1 MDILVLTKKR
11 KHIFQ
16 NVLSNVKLS
25 DTPVPC
31 DVCIVTNSPTPEQVK
46 QLGTTPVVYY
56 VETDPLAQDI
66 DRFLYTPTSLFSNY
80 KLILLPEIFQ
90 ASKSYLET
98 HYPSVP
104 IKVINPLLLP
114 YPNKLFEG
122 IRQPS
127 PKLNIFIRS
136 SNENFAESSWRQLCI
151 AENLFLKS
159 PELVNDVYLFNTPTN
174 KCAIEMYENLEL
186 FKQKKLRTFIDF
198 EPAQIIQHISL
209 QPQRSIYLMNSVV
222 DTFDPLAFYSLQNQI
237 GVVHTSNFL
246 KQHNLGKHYVSYDLN
261 TAAAA
266 IKTYLSETI
275 QAPTELCKKLENTQA
290 LLDAL
295 KVFTKAELKLKNSK
309 TYSTEDINIPLVI
322 SNDANLEKESY
333 FLNSLTKH
341 NWEYAI
347 LSSENKWR
355 AYKEYL
361 DTLPDDKLVVISDT
375 HSVICCRSSKQ
386 FIKAFQSKQRSILTC
401 MDVLCHAK
409 FETDVARGQCI
420 PLHKYWQENKRDT
433 KPLRKFV
440 NGGLVCGKASSLRKL
455 FAWSLTQ
462 ASCPDQM
469 LYANYMNTF
478 PSEVYADDKAEILHS
493 SSYAHYGALYSY
505 EHQIQDSPT
514 LAELF
519 GHGAFFL
526 HIPNLED
533 NGQKTMYKYVKAVL
547 DLGANASLL
556 KINNFPE
563 IDFFGNFVDGSK
575 LIIR

>member
-11 KHIFQ
+11 KHVFQ

-25 DTPVPC
+25 EKPVPC
-31 DVCIVTNSPTPEQVK
+31 DVCIVTNPPTSEEVK

-56 VETDPLAQDI
+56 VETDPLSQDI
-66 DRFLYTPTSLFSNY
+66 DRFLYTPTPLFSNY

-98 HYPSVP
+98 RYPSVP
-104 IKVINPLLLP
+104 IKIINSVLLQ

-122 IRQPS
+122 ERKPTT
-127 PKLNIFIRS
+127 KLNIFIRA

-151 AENLFLKS
+151 AENMFLKS
-159 PELVNDVYLFNTPTN
+159 PEVLNDVYLFNSPTN

-209 QPQRSIYLMNSVV
+209 QPQRSVYLMNSVV
-222 DTFDPLAFYSLQNQI
+222 DVFDPLAFYSLQNQI

-246 KQHNLGKHYVSYDLN
+246 KQYNLGKHYVSYDIDSA
-261 TAAAA
+261 TAA
-266 IKTYLSETI
+266 IKSYLTETI
-275 QAPTELCKKLENTQA
+275 TPPTELCKKLENTQA
-290 LLDAL
+290 LLDAM
-295 KVFTKAELKLKNSK
+295 KTFTKPEIKLITGK
-309 TYSTEDINIPLVI
+309 TYSPKDTTIPLVI
-322 SNDANLEKESY
+322 GNDMNLEKESY

-347 LSSENKWR
+347 LSSDNKWQ
-355 AYKEYL
+355 AYKEFL
-361 DTLPDDKLVVISDT
+361 DTLPDDKLVVISDIR
-375 HSVICCRSSKQ
+375 SVICCRSSKQ
-386 FIKAFQSKQRSILTC
+386 FMKGFQSKQRGILTS

-420 PLHKYWQENKRDT
+420 PLHKYWQENKRDKT
-433 KPLRKFV
+433 PLRKFV
-440 NGGLVCGKASSLRKL
+440 NGGLICGNASFLRKL
-455 FAWSLTQ
+455 FTWSLRQTNC
-462 ASCPDQM
+462 SDQM
-469 LYANYMNTF
+469 LYANYMNAY

-493 SSYAHYGALYSY
+493 SSYALNGALFSHEY
-505 EHQIQDSPT
+505 QIQDSPNM
-514 LAELF
+514 AELF

-533 NGQKTMYKYVKAVL
+533 NGQKTIYKYVKAVL
-547 DLGANASLL
+547 DLGTNSSLL
-556 KINNFPE
+556 KINNYPD
-563 IDFFGNFVDGSK
+563 IDFFGNFVDGSA